1 MLLAVKDVL
10 VALLAL
16 FGAIAD
22 GVCLSLSVSDALV
35 MSRESKVF
43 RQSYHEIIAVLESDS
58 TVEVGEEDELGV
70 LERETESREIAVG
83 SHCERYEIWK
93 S

>member
-16 FGAIAD
+16 FSAIAD
-22 GVCLSLSVSDALV
+22 GVCLSLSVSVALV
-35 MSRESKVF
+35 TSRKLKAF
-43 RQSYHEIIAVLESDS
+43 RHFYHEIIAVLESDG

-83 SHCERYEIWK
+83 SHCERYEI
-93 S
+93 